1 MRQRFKVT
9 GMSCAACSAGV
20 ERAVGR
26 LKGVNSV
33 EVSLVAKSMVCDFD
47 ENIISEKEIANAV
60 KKAGFKAYPEK
71 SADSSQGADRN
82 AGANPIAETDGFTPM
97 KTRLIV
103 SLIFLVLLMYVSMG
117 HMIGLPVP
125 AFMHGVQNG
134 VAFALV
140 QFLLVLPILYVN

>member
-60 KKAGFKAYPEK
+60 KKAGFKAIPK
-71 SADSSQGADRN
+71 N
-82 AGANPIAETDGFTPM
+82 LPIRVRARTEMPGQ
-97 KTRLIV
+97 TRLRKRTA
-103 SLIFLVLLMYVSMG
+103 LL
-117 HMIGLPVP
+117 P
-125 AFMHGVQNG
+125 
-134 VAFALV
+134 
-140 QFLLVLPILYVN
+140 

>member
-82 AGANPIAETDGFTPM
+82 AGQ
-97 KTRLIV
+97 TRLRKRTA
-103 SLIFLVLLMYVSMG
+103 LL
-117 HMIGLPVP
+117 P
-125 AFMHGVQNG
+125 
-134 VAFALV
+134 
-140 QFLLVLPILYVN
+140 

>member
-47 ENIISEKEIANAV
+47 ETIISEKEIANAV
-60 KKAGFKAYPEK
+60 KKGGLQSLSRKICRFESGRGQKCRGEPDCGNGRLYSHENAPYCVSDFSRAFDVRIY
-71 SADSSQGADRN
+71 GAHDR
-82 AGANPIAETDGFTPM
+82 AACSRFYA
-97 KTRLIV
+97 RR
-103 SLIFLVLLMYVSMG
+103 S
-117 HMIGLPVP
+117 
-125 AFMHGVQNG
+125 
-134 VAFALV
+134 
-140 QFLLVLPILYVN
+140 

>member
-1 MRQRFKVT
+1 MHQRFKVT

-60 KKAGFKAYPEK
+60 KKAGFKADRK
-71 SADSSQGADRN
+71 S
-82 AGANPIAETDGFTPM
+82 
-97 KTRLIV
+97 V
-103 SLIFLVLLMYVSMG
+103 V
-117 HMIGLPVP
+117 
-125 AFMHGVQNG
+125 
-134 VAFALV
+134 
-140 QFLLVLPILYVN
+140 

>member
-47 ENIISEKEIANAV
+47 ENKRRASK
-60 KKAGFKAYPEK
+60 
-71 SADSSQGADRN
+71 
-82 AGANPIAETDGFTPM
+82 PIPKNLPIRVRAQTEMPGR
-97 KTRLIV
+97 TRLRKRTA
-103 SLIFLVLLMYVSMG
+103 LL
-117 HMIGLPVP
+117 P
-125 AFMHGVQNG
+125 
-134 VAFALV
+134 
-140 QFLLVLPILYVN
+140 